1 MVGGLRNVVKQYSAL
16 RLATK
21 VHYSA
26 HMTPADPV
34 LSELG
39 RKLRAQRHGRGMTV
53 KELAVKSSLSERFVV
68 SVEGGQGNLSLLR
81 LVELARALGCPLTDL
96 VDDAWVQGPTARP
109 LERPVALTG
118 LRGAGKSTIG
128 REVAKRL
135 GVRFYEIDQLISQRA
150 GLSMGEI
157 FEVHGAT
164 QIRKLERDVWEG
176 LLLEAPGVIATT
188 GGIVTETSTYERLLA
203 TATVVWLK
211 ARPADHFNRVSEQGD
226 TRPMANRVNA
236 MRELKAILRARGA
249 LYERAHQTVDTSS
262 LGLNRAI
269 ERVVTIFR

>member
-1 MVGGLRNVVKQYSAL
+1 MVGGFRYVVKQYSAL
-16 RLATK
+16 RLLTK

-26 HMTPADPV
+26 RMTPADPV

-96 VDDAWVQGPTARP
+96 VDDAWVQGPAARL

-226 TRPMANRVNA
+226 TRPMANRSNA
-236 MRELKAILRARGA
+236 MRELKAILRARAA